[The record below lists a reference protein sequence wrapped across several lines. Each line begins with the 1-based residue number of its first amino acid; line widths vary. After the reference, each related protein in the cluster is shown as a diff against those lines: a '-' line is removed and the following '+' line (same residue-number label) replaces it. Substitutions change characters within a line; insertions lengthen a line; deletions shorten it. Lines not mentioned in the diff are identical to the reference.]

1 MYGSAVAVG
10 AIGRGFLRVD
20 RVERL
25 QQRPIA
31 KIDRYLGLGLGIDIS
46 EPDKE
51 IPLGSRFTV
60 GNMAILSV
68 LL

>member
-31 KIDRYLGLGLGIDIS
+31 KIVWIRRERCADFSGLRAAPFYIRIK
-46 EPDKE
+46 PVKQ
-51 IPLGSRFTV
+51 RVTR
-60 GNMAILSV
+60 
-68 LL
+68 